1 MKNLFTHQVVKIG
14 QVDDDAASG
23 ALAKVVPI
31 TVVEIV
37 IVVVLGVVFVVLILL
52 RFVIV
57 AIIITLP
64 AIKLDERAVGRTRA
78 LVAKSRSL
86 FFSGNRLRPEIMGE
100 CSNLH

>member
-37 IVVVLGVVFVVLILL
+37 VVVLGVVFVVLLLL

-57 AIIITLP
+57 AINITLP

-86 FFSGNRLRPEIMGE
+86 FFSGNRLRPEIMGA

>member
-23 ALAKVVPI
+23 ALAEVVPI
-31 TVVEIV
+31 TVVE
-37 IVVVLGVVFVVLILL
+37 IVVVLGVVFVVLLLLL